1 MTEYKFEN
9 ATVRIHGEIER
20 ERVEQSTII
29 YLKKVIKCRK
39 QKEREKTGS

>member
-39 QKEREKTGS
+39 EKSKTQS